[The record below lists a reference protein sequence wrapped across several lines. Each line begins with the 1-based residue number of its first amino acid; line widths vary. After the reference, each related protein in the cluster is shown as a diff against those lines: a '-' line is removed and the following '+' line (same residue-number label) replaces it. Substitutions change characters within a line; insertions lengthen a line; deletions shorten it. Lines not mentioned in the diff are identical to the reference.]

1 MSHIN
6 RRHFLGATAAASAA
20 AVGGFGRL
28 AEAAGVSLTPGVPEG
43 VASYAT
49 MGTLP
54 GKKPLIQL
62 IRPAAEL
69 RNADRISPHADHAER
84 PVLRPLSPG
93 GHPGG
98 RRRRLQDRGRRRRR
112 QRPCRDHARRSEE
125 DAGRRSGRGQPVL
138 RQPAR
143 PVEAA
148 CAGVEWGYGAMGCAR
163 WKGARLKDVLD
174 KAGLKKEAI
183 EIVFNGADG
192 PVGRQDAGLRQE
204 HSGLEGDR

>member
-62 IRPAAEL
+62 TDRPPNYEAPIEYL
-69 RNADRISPHADHAER
+69 RHANHAER
-84 PVLRPLSPG
+84 PLLSCAITWRTSRISKPKVT
-93 GHPGG
+93 
-98 RRRRLQDRGRRRRR
+98 RLQ
-112 QRPCRDHARRSEE
+112 S
-125 DAGRRSGRGQPVL
+125 
-138 RQPAR
+138 
-143 PVEAA
+143 AA
-148 CAGVEWGYGAMGCAR
+148 TAPTVVPKSR
-163 WKGARLKDVLD
+163 WT
-174 KAGLKKEAI
+174 I
-183 EIVFNGADG
+183 
-192 PVGRQDAGLRQE
+192 
-204 HSGLEGDR
+204 